1 MRGTTKR
8 GGPNFEISAGEA
20 KGGGYDFKL
29 KFSGGKILEETINF
43 RLEGGLPYLP
53 Q

>member
-20 KGGGYDFKL
+20 KGGDTIL
-29 KFSGGKILEETINF
+29 NSNLVGGKSWRKL
-43 RLEGGLPYLP
+43 
-53 Q
+53 